1 MQQKKQDKPVEP
13 VIESV
18 ETRSICTNTNARIKI
33 KASARINSDK
43 TSKEH
48 SRKKKKK
55 HAEKKH
61 SELFMES
68 SLELAK
74 SQNKTDIK
82 TTKSSK
88 TENKGLFSKEV
99 EKCLQRKE
107 LQSPMKTHKTAKP
120 CKRKELKILLQSKT
134 ARKLL
139 NSKKVKSDKKSRAVQ
154 SLSEKFCAAEKAER
168 DVPTRC
174 AKRKKEIEG
183 ESVVENCSEPVNK
196 KKIKLQKIEDG
207 KAEQISCKSIEEA
220 QSTSFN
226 SNCEV
231 GQVPDALQGTK
242 LQRRKIKHKFKD
254 RKLVSPLGEIYIPAN
269 IAKTEDFLTFLCL
282 RGKLY

>member
-1 MQQKKQDKPVEP
+1 
-13 VIESV
+13 
-18 ETRSICTNTNARIKI
+18 
-33 KASARINSDK
+33 
-43 TSKEH
+43 
-48 SRKKKKK
+48 
-55 HAEKKH
+55 
-61 SELFMES
+61 
-68 SLELAK
+68 
-74 SQNKTDIK
+74 
-82 TTKSSK
+82 
-88 TENKGLFSKEV
+88 
-99 EKCLQRKE
+99 
-107 LQSPMKTHKTAKP
+107 MKTHKTTKP

-174 AKRKKEIEG
+174 AKRKKESKA

-196 KKIKLQKIEDG
+196 KTKLQNIEDA

-220 QSTSFN
+220 QSAS

>member
-13 VIESV
+13 VIETV

-33 KASARINSDK
+33 KASARIKSDK
-43 TSKEH
+43 TSKVH
-48 SRKKKKK
+48 SLKQKKRY
-55 HAEKKH
+55 AEKKH
-61 SELFMES
+61 SELFRES
-68 SLELAK
+68 SLELTE
-74 SQNKTDIK
+74 SQNKTDVK

-99 EKCLQRKE
+99 EKCLQRRE
-107 LQSPMKTHKTAKP
+107 LQSPKKTHKATKP

-139 NSKKVKSDKKSRAVQ
+139 NNKKVNSDKKSRAVQ
-154 SLSEKFCAAEKAER
+154 SLSEKFSTAGKAER
-168 DVPTRC
+168 DAPTRC
-174 AKRKKEIEG
+174 AKRKKESEG

-196 KKIKLQKIEDG
+196 KTKLQNTEDA

-220 QSTSFN
+220 QSTSSN

-231 GQVPDALQGTK
+231 RQVPDALQGTK